1 MTDAPQTRSPARA
14 RRPADSF
21 TSMTEHVLPTH
32 ANALGNVFGGQV
44 LAWMDVCAA
53 ICAQRHCGAV
63 AVTAGMDEIAF
74 ERSIRVGQVVLV
86 EARVVAAFRT
96 SVEIEVTVRGEV
108 ATTGEIWLCLSGF
121 MTFVAIDAEGK
132 PVPVPPLVLEGDDSA
147 RADEAHARR
156 ARRLARRRPPPPP
169 PPARD
174 AP

>member
-1 MTDAPQTRSPARA
+1 MTDAPPKALRA
-14 RRPADSF
+14 RRPADSS

-74 ERSIRVGQVVLV
+74 ERPIKVGQVVLV

-96 SVEIEVTVRGEV
+96 SVEIEVTVHGEIP
-108 ATTGEIWLCLSGF
+108 TTGEVWLCLSGF
-121 MTFVAIDAEGK
+121 MTFVAIDASGT
-132 PVPVPPLVLEGDDSA
+132 PVAVPPLLLEGDERA
-147 RADEAHARR
+147 RAEDAQARR
-156 ARRLARRRPPPPP
+156 ARRLARRRGTTPPPPP
-169 PPARD
+169 REGAN
-174 AP
+174 